1 MWLEPTATAEHSRNN
16 STAGEMAGSCNAAAA
31 AACDVAGQSWSVV
44 VSVVVS
50 LAQCRWP
57 VAGQS
62 WSVSWS
68 VVVGV
73 VVSVVVSRGQ
83 SGVVMTD
90 TFARRRCCW
99 RRRRVPSRHRASRLH
114 ACSRAQRDRFAAET
128 PPPDTTPTAA
138 ASCWKRQVGLAM
150 ALE

>member
-1 MWLEPTATAEHSRNN
+1 MDAVMWLEPTATAEHSRNN
-16 STAGEMAGSCNAAAA
+16 STAGEMAGSCDASSRY
-31 AACDVAGQSWSVV
+31 CGGGSGGCVRR
-44 VSVVVS
+44 
-50 LAQCRWP
+50 RWL
-57 VAGQS
+57 
-62 WSVSWS
+62 
-68 VVVGV
+68 V

-83 SGVVMTD
+83 SGAVMTD
-90 TFARRRCCW
+90 TFARRRSCW